1 MEHVTP
7 AVQSMQLSESDSM
20 IQERG
25 DTLSLVTITINGK
38 KLQVEDGTTILE
50 AAKLLEIYIPT
61 LCHMNLHDGVEHN
74 PGSCRVCVVEVEG
87 RRNLAPACNTPV
99 VEGMVVKTSS
109 IRAIK
114 SRRTVVELLLSDHPQ
129 DCLLCEK
136 NTNCELQALAADM
149 GIRKM
154 KYKGDMSTFP
164 KDFSSS
170 SIERNLDKCIL
181 CRRCV
186 TVCGKIQTV
195 SVLSA
200 QNRGFNTIISPA
212 FGLPMI
218 DTNCTFCGQCV
229 SVCPT
234 GALTEV
240 NNTTKV
246 WNALNDENK
255 FVIVQ
260 TAPAVRAALGEAFGN
275 EPGTAVTG
283 KMVAALRSLGFNRV
297 FDTDFAAD
305 LTIME
310 EAAEFLDRIQNGGR
324 LPMLTSC
331 CPGWINFFEHEF
343 TDLLDVPSSCKSP
356 QQMFGAIAKSYYAKK
371 MNIPRED
378 LIVVSVMPCLA
389 KKYEAARDEMNH
401 DVDIVVSTRE
411 IAKMIKEAGIQFN
424 ALAEEE
430 FDDFMGESTGA
441 GVIFGVTGGVMEAA
455 LRTAYEWIT
464 HENLDQVEFSVIRGL
479 EGIREATIHIKD
491 LEVKAA
497 IASGLGNARNLLNK
511 IRSGEAD
518 YQIIEIMACPGGCI
532 DGGGQPYMHGHYEI
546 LEERAKA
553 LYQEDRDKPIRKSH
567 ENPSII
573 KLYDEFLDHP
583 NSEIA
588 HELLHTH
595 YAAKVTD

>member
-1 MEHVTP
+1 M
-7 AVQSMQLSESDSM
+7 
-20 IQERG
+20 
-25 DTLSLVTITINGK
+25 SLVTVTINGK
-38 KLQVEDGTTILE
+38 KLQVEEGTTILE

-87 RRNLAPACNTPV
+87 RRNLAPACNTPIT
-99 VEGMVVKTSS
+99 EGMVVKTSS

-114 SRRTVVELLLSDHPQ
+114 ARRTVVELLLSDHPQ

-136 NTNCELQALAADM
+136 NTYCELQALAADM
-149 GIRKM
+149 GIRQM

-200 QNRGFNTIISPA
+200 VNRGFNTIISPA

-218 DTNCTFCGQCV
+218 HTNCTFCGQCV

-246 WNALNDENK
+246 WNALNDDEK

-260 TAPAVRAALGEAFGN
+260 TAPAVRAALGEAFGDDSGN
-275 EPGTAVTG
+275 AVTG
-283 KMVAALRSLGFNRV
+283 KMVAALRALGFDKV

-310 EAAEFLDRIQNGGR
+310 EAAELMDRIQNGGR

-371 MNIPRED
+371 MNIDPKSM
-378 LIVVSVMPCLA
+378 IVVSVMPCLA
-389 KKYEAARDEMNH
+389 KKYEAARDEMGN
-401 DVDIVVSTRE
+401 DVDIVISTRE
-411 IAKMIKEAGIQFN
+411 VAKMIKEAGIHFN
-424 ALAEEE
+424 SLQDEE
-430 FDDFMGESTGA
+430 FDSFLGESTGA
-441 GVIFGVTGGVMEAA
+441 AVLFGVTGGVMEAA

-464 HENLDQVEFSVIRGL
+464 KETLDHVEFSMIRGMK
-479 EGIREATIHIKD
+479 GIREATIQIKD
-491 LEVKAA
+491 MEVKAA
-497 IASGLGNARNLLNK
+497 IASGLGNARELLNR
-511 IRSGEAD
+511 IRAGEAD

-532 DGGGQPYMHGHYEI
+532 DGGGQPYLHGHYEI
-546 LEERAKA
+546 LERRANA
-553 LYQEDRDKPIRKSH
+553 LYEEDRSKPLRKSH
-567 ENPSII
+567 ENPAII
-573 KLYDEFLDHP
+573 KLYEEFLDEP
-583 NSEIA
+583 NSEIS
-588 HELLHTH
+588 HKLLHTH
-595 YAAKVTD
+595 YSCKECE

>member
-1 MEHVTP
+1 M
-7 AVQSMQLSESDSM
+7 
-20 IQERG
+20 
-25 DTLSLVTITINGK
+25 SLVTLTINDK
-38 KLQVEDGTTILE
+38 KLQVEEGTTILE
-50 AAKLLEIYIPT
+50 AAKQLEIYIPT
-61 LCHMNLHDGVEHN
+61 LCHMNLHNGVEHK
-74 PGSCRVCVVEVEG
+74 PGSCRVCVVEIEG
-87 RRNLAPACNTPV
+87 RKNLAPSCNTTV
-99 VEGMVVKTSS
+99 YDGLVVKTNS

-114 SRRTVVELLLSDHPQ
+114 ARRTVVELLLSDHPQ

-136 NTNCELQALAADM
+136 SMNCELQSLASDM

-154 KYKGDMSTFP
+154 KYKGDMTTFP
-164 KDFSSS
+164 KDLSSS
-170 SIERNLDKCIL
+170 AIERNPDKCIL

-186 TVCGKIQTV
+186 TVCSEIQTV

-200 QNRGFNTIISPA
+200 INRGFNTIISPA

-218 DTNCTFCGQCV
+218 ETSCTFCGQCV

-240 NNTTKV
+240 NHTTKV
-246 WNALNDENK
+246 WDALNNKDK

-260 TAPAVRAALGEAFGN
+260 TAPAVRAALGEAFGDDS
-275 EPGTAVTG
+275 GKAVTG
-283 KMVAALRSLGFNRV
+283 KMVAALRALGFDRV

-310 EAAEFLDRIQNGGR
+310 EATELMDRIQNGGR

-343 TDLLDVPSSCKSP
+343 ADLLDVPSSCKSP
-356 QQMFGAIAKSYYAKK
+356 QQMFGAIAKTYYAKK
-371 MNIPRED
+371 MNIDPKD
-378 LIVVSVMPCLA
+378 MIVVSVMPCLA
-389 KKYEAARDEMNH
+389 KKYEAARAEMH
-401 DVDIVVSTRE
+401 SDVDIVISTRE
-411 IAKMIKEAGIQFN
+411 VAKMIKEAGIHFN
-424 ALAEEE
+424 SLQDED
-430 FDDFMGESTGA
+430 FDNFMGESSGA

-464 HENLDQVEFSVIRGL
+464 HETLDNVEFNLIRGL
-479 EGIREATIHIKD
+479 DGIREATIQIKD
-491 LEVKAA
+491 MEVKAA
-497 IASGLGNARNLLNK
+497 IASGLGNARTLLTK
-511 IRSGEAD
+511 IRNGEAD

-546 LEERAKA
+546 LEKRANA
-553 LYQEDRDKPIRKSH
+553 LYEEDRNKTIRKSH

-573 KLYDEFLDHP
+573 KLYEEFLDKP
-583 NSEIA
+583 NSPIA

-595 YAAKVTD
+595 YHCKECD